1 MVICGIGALVGLI
14 PIKGYGS
21 LCSERLIYP
30 LSFLFLSI
38 LHLVIIFMIR
48 CSIKNEELLQITND
62 DLKIFYE
69 TLVYTEKKKQKK
81 TFFRFIKSKIKK
93 ENINEMSQT
102 DNESLL
108 EEKNFED

>member
-69 TLVYTEKKKQKK
+69 NLVYSVL
-81 TFFRFIKSKIKK
+81 IIKK
-93 ENINEMSQT
+93 NLNISYF
-102 DNESLL
+102 SL
-108 EEKNFED
+108 KFFI